1 MKLPSQLIAA
11 ILCLQITGCTA
22 VRTQE
27 QCVAKK
33 LRALDEFWY
42 NNEGFQRKFG
52 SPYYKIKHVN
62 QLNFLWKVLRS
73 HSEQIMRERNELY
86 SVDWFYEL
94 RLESVYEANSEDCGR
109 VCVEGDNIRDALIRY
124 ERIKWPFIAGLIE
137 KHGQEIEAEQ
147 RKFRDSLFHA
157 FHTKPANEW
166 IAMVKSTGFLPQIEQ
181 ESGIAFSKGEGS
193 YEVSGQNRPLFY
205 S

>member
-1 MKLPSQLIAA
+1 
-11 ILCLQITGCTA
+11 
-22 VRTQE
+22 
-27 QCVAKK
+27 
-33 LRALDEFWY
+33 
-42 NNEGFQRKFG
+42 
-52 SPYYKIKHVN
+52 
-62 QLNFLWKVLRS
+62 
-73 HSEQIMRERNELY
+73 MRERNELY

-193 YEVSGQNRPLFY
+193 YEDRKAY
-205 S
+205 SDVLASILVNLHPKGATHLRRNGAT